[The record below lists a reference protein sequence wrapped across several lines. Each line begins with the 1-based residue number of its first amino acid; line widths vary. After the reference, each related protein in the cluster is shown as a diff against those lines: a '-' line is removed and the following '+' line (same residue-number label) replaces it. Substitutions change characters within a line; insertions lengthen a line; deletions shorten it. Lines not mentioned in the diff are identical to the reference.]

1 MRNRIP
7 IFILFLLLISSN
19 VSCQQPKLKKVKIAS
34 GGHIVHFLP
43 LDIAVARGFFTD
55 EGLDPEI
62 TQLNGGTAT
71 AQALLAEQVDF
82 SLNSIDHAFKAA
94 VQGKDN
100 LRMIVLLNQSPGMV
114 LVVDSRLREKVK
126 NISDLKGM
134 TLGVT
139 SKGSATH
146 MVLASLLSK
155 SGVNPDNVNIINA
168 GSATFP
174 PALENGQIAGGI
186 ALEPFASFLVEQGK
200 AFILADLNTL
210 KDTER
215 FFGGPYNQAGVM
227 TRQDM
232 IERRPDL
239 VQKIVN
245 IHVRA
250 LKWIQTHTPQEI
262 ADVLPIEVVGT
273 DKVRYVKTLEKLRE
287 FYSPDGEIN
296 PRGVDNVLVSMQAS
310 GSLVDKLKNP
320 PSDFYT
326 NTFIS
331 ESSKNRIPSQS
342 ISPPSGTSTVT
353 DNWITLRE
361 LLLILLGSLIG
372 SFISWLAGRRHTK
385 ELVKLREESKKIDF
399 IESLDEFAGKVLG
412 HAQSAKSIVL
422 FCIPSPLLFSFQDA
436 GFKLSGAENSDW
448 WKKFAGPLIENLT
461 HGSRLTVK
469 LVILNDESLR
479 KYAKDLFG
487 DDDKAND
494 QLQVVNVFLEK
505 LKSCCK
511 LTVERTFNIP
521 SWMFITDYHLEKVT
535 TATVGFTDPGKVQ
548 QEKLT
553 KHLPNEQLAKMLTGI
568 VTTDKYAVEF
578 FRHSFDDLVSRH
590 YFCEVVEEI
599 KSQLRRD
606 GIDIAYIQKWE
617 KDLDKLKSWVPSEVI
632 VREKR
637 L

>member
-1 MRNRIP
+1 
-7 IFILFLLLISSN
+7 SN
-19 VSCQQPKLKKVKIAS
+19 VSCQQPKLEKVKIAS

-43 LDIAVARGFFTD
+43 LDIAVAKGFFTD
-55 EGLDPEI
+55 EGLAPEI
-62 TQLNGGTAT
+62 TQLDGGTAT

-100 LRMIVLLNQSPGMV
+100 LRMIELLNQIPGMV

-126 NISDLKGM
+126 NIADLKGM

-155 SGVNPDNVNIINA
+155 SGINPDNVNIINA

-186 ALEPFASFLVEQGK
+186 ALEPFASILVEQGK
-200 AFILADLNTL
+200 AFVLADLNTL

-215 FFGGPYNQAGVM
+215 FLGGPYNQAGVM

-232 IERRPDL
+232 IARRPDL

-250 LKWIQTHTPQEI
+250 LKWIQAHTPQEI
-262 ADVLPIEVVGT
+262 AEALPREVVGT
-273 DKVRYVKTLEKLRE
+273 DKERYVKTLEKLRE

-296 PRGVDNVLVSMQAS
+296 PRGVANVLVSMQAS
-310 GSLVDKLKNP
+310 GSLVDKLRNP

-326 NTFIS
+326 DTFIS

-342 ISPPSGTSTVT
+342 SSPPSGKNTVT
-353 DNWITLRE
+353 YNWITLHE
-361 LLLILLGSLIG
+361 FWLILLGSLIG
-372 SFISWLAGRRHTK
+372 GIIGYFASLLAGRGQTK
-385 ELVKLREESKKIDF
+385 ELKNLREESKKIDF
-399 IESLDEFAGKVLG
+399 IESLDEFAEKVL
-412 HAQSAKSIVL
+412 ANAKNAKEIVL

-436 GFKLSGAENSDW
+436 GFKLSDAENSDW
-448 WKKFAGPLIENLT
+448 WKKFAGQFIVNLT
-461 HGSRLTVK
+461 RDGKLTVK

-479 KYAKDLFG
+479 KYAKDLFS
-487 DDDKAND
+487 DDRKAND

-505 LKSCCK
+505 LKSCCN
-511 LTVERTFNIP
+511 LTVDRTFNIT
-521 SWMFITDYHLEKVT
+521 SWMFITDFHLEKIT

-599 KSQLRRD
+599 KSQLSRD
-606 GIDIAYIQKWE
+606 GIDIAFIQKWE
-617 KDLDKLKSWVPSEVI
+617 KELDSAKNWAPSEVI

-637 L
+637 S